1 MSDSASQ
8 TAGDDADEMQEQAV
22 APLGPSAPVRVADR
36 PHLFTIWLAS
46 AALVLSAASMVF
58 SGLQWF
64 EAHAARNR
72 PAPVQV
78 IERPRLS
85 FESAGAVKLLE
96 AGTGIKVD
104 FPAGRPEQLP
114 RDPHLYLAVT
124 LNFKNTGR
132 TVASIAGCI
141 YDSYLS
147 YAYTSADPTSAKSMG
162 LPYPRPQRERTE
174 YQCELR
180 SNSGTSG
187 RALTLSP
194 SESVDVLVSSIPLSK
209 AEVANI
215 KVGRLALS
223 LVGTI
228 SYKDAFHQ
236 MLKTSWTGFILP
248 GAGFSMANVGYLP

>member
-1 MSDSASQ
+1 MFDNASQ
-8 TAGDDADEMQEQAV
+8 AAGDDADETQGQAV
-22 APLGPSAPVRVADR
+22 APLGSSEPVRVADR

-46 AALVLSAASMVF
+46 AALVVSVASVVF

-64 EAHAARNR
+64 EAHAVRNR

-85 FESAGAVKLLE
+85 FQSAGAVKLLE
-96 AGTGIKVD
+96 AGTGTKVD
-104 FPAGRPEQLP
+104 FPAGRAEQLP

-132 TVASIAGCI
+132 TVASFAGCI

-162 LPYPRPQRERTE
+162 LPYNRPPQERTE
-174 YQCELR
+174 YQCEPR
-180 SNSGTSG
+180 SNSGTSS

-194 SESVDVLVSSIPLSK
+194 GESVEILVSSIPLSK

-223 LVGTI
+223 LVGAI
-228 SYKDAFHQ
+228 SYEDSFHQ
-236 MLKTSWTGFILP
+236 MLKTTWTGVILP
-248 GAGFSMANVGYLP
+248 GAGFSMAYVGYLP